1 MKNLG
6 FIRWALALYTVISC
20 VAAHV
25 AHAQDSFTLRTSDT
39 VLQLQPG
46 SRAPR
51 LVSLSGIGDPPWRN
65 TTEDTLIEFASV
77 DGHQRPLKW
86 KFVPSATRV
95 SSQEVSFTYET
106 QAPRLRLTWIWEAR
120 AGFGPIEH
128 RIRIE
133 NLEGR
138 ELWIPLQQSLSVRLA
153 SASGDSLQSVYV
165 DKGAGRP
172 TSDGTHIVPIP
183 AGYEWHGTSSTYAG
197 DVAPREVIPWM
208 LIERTPSGHRENQPR
223 GDGWYAGLE
232 FSGRTSLNLERKG
245 DAIIATAGLNPD
257 PAPFL
262 TRLPA
267 GMSFDAPT
275 VFLGAFHGDRDDA
288 GNVLRPWVRK
298 VLTHAETWS
307 NPRYPMLVNNSWGS
321 GMQVDEVLAKRMIAD
336 SAELGLEMFHI
347 DAGWFRGVG
356 DWYPDPK
363 KFPHGLAPIAGDAHA
378 HGLKFGIWV
387 DWAQA
392 GVSDAPGAASV
403 RKESMSDD
411 LIADTP
417 SGWKPDDFVG
427 RTMDLGVPAAKKYAQ
442 SEVERMVSSYKLDM
456 LEHDGY
462 LVAQACA
469 REDHPHAP
477 PPAGYPTVID
487 GNGIKLPIASNSTD
501 VSYHAVRSYYEIYTK
516 LRHDHP
522 ELLLEICN
530 DGGRMVDFGSAS
542 HGDYFSITDVYDPL
556 SNRQAF
562 YDASQVLPAAML
574 EDYVEKWP
582 APTLE
587 NFRYMLRS
595 GMMGWLTI
603 MQDTNAWTPEQHGAA
618 RAEFAL
624 YKKRLRPLVRDAD
637 LYHLSARPDGVH
649 WDAVEYFDPK
659 LARGVVYAFR
669 GTTRDEAEHVFV
681 LRGVRGDRNYR
692 IHFED
697 GSSPDATM
705 SGQDLLRTGL
715 RVTLKSVNSS
725 ELIFLEQAGV

>member
-1 MKNLG
+1 MNNSCL
-6 FIRWALALYTVISC
+6 IAWALAVVTGTAC
-20 VAAHV
+20 AAANVAA
-25 AHAQDSFTLRTSDT
+25 AQQPVTLRTSNT
-39 VLQLQPG
+39 VLQLLPG
-46 SRAPR
+46 RTAPR
-51 LVSLSGIGDPPWRN
+51 LLSLSGPEDAPWRN
-65 TTEDTLIEFASV
+65 TTADTLIEFASV
-77 DGHQRPLKW
+77 DGQHLPLKW
-86 KFVPSATRV
+86 NLVPSATRV
-95 SSQEVSFTYET
+95 SPHEVSFVYES
-106 QAPRLRLTWIWEAR
+106 QGPHLRLIWTWEAR
-120 AGFGPIEH
+120 ADFGPIEH

-138 ELWIPLQQSLSVRLA
+138 ELWIPLQQSLSMRLA
-153 SASGDSLQSVYV
+153 TPRNDSLQSVSI

-172 TSDGTHIVPIP
+172 TRDGTHTVSVPV
-183 AGYEWHGTSSTYAG
+183 GYQWRGTSSTYAG
-197 DVAPREVIPWM
+197 DQAPREVIPWM
-208 LIERTPSGHRENQPR
+208 MIERTPSGHAQNPR
-223 GDGWYAGLE
+223 SGDGWYVGLE
-232 FSGRTSLNLERKG
+232 FSGRTSLNLERKD
-245 DAIIATAGLNPD
+245 DALIGTAGLNPD

-267 GMSFDAPT
+267 GAAFEAPP

-298 VLTHAETWS
+298 VLAHAETWN
-307 NPRYPMLVNNSWGS
+307 NPHYPMLVNNSWGS

-356 DWYPDPK
+356 DWYPDSK
-363 KFPHGLAPIAGDAHA
+363 KFPHGLTPIADDAHA

-403 RKESMSDD
+403 GKQSMRDD

-417 SGWKPDDFVG
+417 PGWKPDDFVG
-427 RTMDLGVPAAKKYAQ
+427 RTMDLGAPAVKQYAQ
-442 SEVERMVSSYKLDM
+442 AEVERMVSTYKLDM

-462 LVAQACA
+462 LVAHACA
-469 REDHPHAP
+469 RKDHPHAP
-477 PPAGYPTVID
+477 PPDDYPAVVD

-501 VSYHAVRSYYEIYTK
+501 VSYHAVRSYYDIYTR

-522 ELLLEICN
+522 DLLLEVCN

-542 HGDYFSITDVYDPL
+542 HADYFSITDTYDPL
-556 SNRQAF
+556 SNREAF

-582 APTLE
+582 TPTLE

-603 MQDTNAWTPEQHGAA
+603 MQDTNAWTPEQHAA
-618 RAEFAL
+618 AHAEFSL
-624 YKKRLRPLVRDAD
+624 YKERLRPLIRNAD

-649 WDAVEYFDPK
+649 WDAMEYFD
-659 LARGVVYAFR
+659 RQTTDGVVYAFR
-669 GTTRDEAEHVFV
+669 GSTQDEVEHVFA
-681 LRGVRGDRNYR
+681 LRGVRADRRYR
-692 IHFED
+692 VHFQD
-697 GSSPDATM
+697 GSSPDATI
-705 SGQDLLRTGL
+705 SGQDLLRSGL
-715 RVTLKSVNSS
+715 HVKLNSVNSS
-725 ELIFLEQAGV
+725 ELIFLEEAGA